1 MRTFVQT
8 FLFIIISIVSYYY
21 FSPLYTTITE
31 ERTEKNNI
39 TTEDSISTATITIVG
54 DLMCH
59 SVQINYAYVEEDSF
73 DFNGVFSEVKEHL
86 SSADFTIGNLE
97 TVLAGKE
104 KSYSGYPFFN
114 APDDFLK
121 AIYEAGFDLLV
132 TANNHSIDQG
142 IVGVD
147 RTIEKMDELG
157 LDHTGTYLSQN
168 DRDSIRIY
176 NINGIHLAV
185 IAYSY
190 GTNGVLIPSSK
201 NYIIN
206 LIDFNLIEEDIK
218 KAKNEGAEIVL
229 VFYHF
234 GEEYEREPNIY
245 QRDVIN
251 RTIKAGADIII
262 GSHPHVVQP
271 VTYFKTNGGS
281 LDTGFV
287 AYSLGNFISN
297 QRWRYSDA
305 GVILNISISKDLKRD
320 SVYLSDVSYIPTWV
334 FKGNTEKGNEYIILH
349 STSSFYDSSY
359 SFLTNDDNQMMR
371 QAFEDTKY
379 IISKYNNRINFKL
392 ND

>member
-1 MRTFVQT
+1 MKTFVQT

-31 ERTEKNNI
+31 VKTEKNNI
-39 TTEDSISTATITIVG
+39 DKGDSISTATITIVG

-59 SVQINYAYVEEDSF
+59 SVQINYAYVEKDSF

-86 SSADFTIGNLE
+86 SFANFTIGNLE

-104 KSYSGYPFFN
+104 KGYSGYPFFN
-114 APDDFLK
+114 APDDFLE
-121 AIYEAGFDLLV
+121 AIYGAGFDLLV
-132 TANNHSIDQG
+132 TANNHALDQG
-142 IVGVD
+142 IDGVD
-147 RTIEKMDELG
+147 RTIEKMDEFG

-176 NINGIHLAV
+176 NINGIHLTV

-190 GTNGVLIPSSK
+190 GTNGVVIPASK

-206 LIDFNLIEEDIK
+206 LIDFNLIEEDIQ
-218 KAKNEGAEIVL
+218 KAKYKGADIVL
-229 VFYHF
+229 VFFHF

-245 QRDVIN
+245 QRDVIDH
-251 RTIKAGADIII
+251 TIKSGADIII

-271 VTYFKTNGGS
+271 VNYFKTNGGS
-281 LDTGFV
+281 IDTGFV

-297 QRWRYSDA
+297 QRWRFSDA

-320 SVYLSDVSYIPTWV
+320 SVYLSNVSYIPTWV
-334 FKGNTEKGNEYIILH
+334 FKGNTKKGKEYIILH
-349 STSSFYDSSY
+349 ANKSYDDSSY
-359 SFLTNDDNQMMR
+359 SYLSNSDNEKMH

-379 IISKYNNRINFKL
+379 IITKFTKKTGLISP
-392 ND
+392 

>member
-1 MRTFVQT
+1 MKTFVQT

-31 ERTEKNNI
+31 VKTEKNNI
-39 TTEDSISTATITIVG
+39 DKGDSISTATITIVG

-59 SVQINYAYVEEDSF
+59 SVQINYAYVEKDSF

-86 SSADFTIGNLE
+86 SSANFTIGNLE

-104 KSYSGYPFFN
+104 KGYSGYPFFN
-114 APDDFLK
+114 APDDFLE
-121 AIYEAGFDLLV
+121 AIYGAGFDLLV
-132 TANNHSIDQG
+132 TANNHALDQG
-142 IVGVD
+142 IDGVD
-147 RTIEKMDELG
+147 RTIEKMNEFG

-190 GTNGVLIPSSK
+190 GTNGVLIPSGE
-201 NYIIN
+201 NYVIN
-206 LIDFNLIEEDIK
+206 LIDFNLIEEDIN
-218 KAKNEGAEIVL
+218 KAKYEGADIVL

-245 QRDVIN
+245 QRDVIDH
-251 RTIKAGADIII
+251 TIKAGADIII

-271 VTYFKTNGGS
+271 VNYFKTNGGS

-297 QRWRYSDA
+297 QRWRFSDA

-320 SVYLSDVSYIPTWV
+320 SVYLSNVSYIPTWV
-334 FKGNTEKGNEYIILH
+334 FKGNTKKGKEYIILH
-349 STSSFYDSSY
+349 ANKSYDDSIYSY
-359 SFLTNDDNQMMR
+359 LSNTDKEKMH

-379 IISKYNNRINFKL
+379 IITKFKSKKDLISP
-392 ND
+392 

>member
-1 MRTFVQT
+1 MKTFVQT

-31 ERTEKNNI
+31 VKTEKNNI
-39 TTEDSISTATITIVG
+39 DKGDSISTATITIVG

-59 SVQINYAYVEEDSF
+59 SVQINYAYVEKDSF

-86 SSADFTIGNLE
+86 SSANFTIGNLE

-104 KSYSGYPFFN
+104 KGYSGYPFFN
-114 APDDFLK
+114 APDDFLE
-121 AIYEAGFDLLV
+121 AIYGAGFDLLV
-132 TANNHSIDQG
+132 TANNHALDQG
-142 IVGVD
+142 IDGVD
-147 RTIEKMDELG
+147 RTIEKMDEFG

-168 DRDSIRIY
+168 DRDSIGIY

-190 GTNGVLIPSSK
+190 GTNGVLIPSGE
-201 NYIIN
+201 NYVIN
-206 LIDFNLIEEDIK
+206 LIDFNLIEEDIN
-218 KAKNEGAEIVL
+218 KAKYEGADIVL

-245 QRDVIN
+245 QRDVIDH
-251 RTIKAGADIII
+251 TIKAGADIII

-271 VTYFKTNGGS
+271 VNYFKTNGGS

-297 QRWRYSDA
+297 QRWRFSDA

-320 SVYLSDVSYIPTWV
+320 SVYLSNVSYIPTWV
-334 FKGNTEKGNEYIILH
+334 FKGNTKKGKEYIILH
-349 STSSFYDSSY
+349 ANKSYDDSIYSY
-359 SFLTNDDNQMMR
+359 LSNTDKEKMH

-379 IISKYNNRINFKL
+379 IITKFKSKKDLISP
-392 ND
+392 

>member
-1 MRTFVQT
+1 MRNFLQT
-8 FLFIIISIVSYYY
+8 FLFIIISIVSYNY

-31 ERTEKNNI
+31 VKTDKNNI
-39 TTEDSISTATITIVG
+39 DKGDSISTATITIVG

-59 SVQINYAYVEEDSF
+59 SVQINYAYVEKDRF

-104 KSYSGYPFFN
+104 KGYSGYPFFN
-114 APDDFLK
+114 APDDFLE
-121 AIYEAGFDLLV
+121 AIYGAGFDLLV
-132 TANNHSIDQG
+132 TANNHALDQG
-142 IVGVD
+142 LDGVG
-147 RTIEKMDELG
+147 RTIEKMDEFG

-168 DRDSIRIY
+168 DRDSIGIY

-190 GTNGVLIPSSK
+190 GTNGVLIPSSE

-218 KAKNEGAEIVL
+218 KAKYEGADIVL

-245 QRDVIN
+245 QRDVIDH
-251 RTIKAGADIII
+251 TIKAGADIII

-271 VTYFKTNGGS
+271 VNYFKTNGGS

-297 QRWRYSDA
+297 QRWRFSDA
-305 GVILNISISKDLKRD
+305 GVILNISISKNLKRD

-334 FKGNTEKGNEYIILH
+334 FKGNTKKGKEYIILYATK
-349 STSSFYDSSY
+349 SYDDSIYSY
-359 SFLTNDDNQMMR
+359 LSNTDKEKMY

-379 IISKYNNRINFKL
+379 IITKFTKKTGLISP
-392 ND
+392 

>member
-1 MRTFVQT
+1 MRTLVHT
-8 FLFIIISIVSYYY
+8 FLFIIISILSYFY
-21 FSPLYTTITE
+21 FSSLYTTIIE
-31 ERTEKNNI
+31 ESTEKNKI
-39 TTEDSISTATITIVG
+39 TKEDSISTASISIVG

-59 SVQINYAYVEEDSF
+59 ASQINYAYVEEDSF
-73 DFNGVFSEVKEHL
+73 DFNDVFSEVKEHL

-97 TVLAGKE
+97 TVLAGNE

-114 APDDFLK
+114 APDDFLE
-121 AIYEAGFDLLV
+121 AIQGAGFDLLV
-132 TANNHSIDQG
+132 TANNHAIDQG
-142 IVGVD
+142 IVGVE

-185 IAYSY
+185 VAYSY
-190 GTNGVLIPSSK
+190 GTNGVSIPGGK

-206 LIDFNLIEEDIK
+206 LIDFSLIEGDIK
-218 KAKNEGAEIVL
+218 NAKYEGADVVL

-234 GEEYEREPNIY
+234 GEEYEREPNVY
-245 QRDVIN
+245 QRDVIDN
-251 RTIKAGADIII
+251 TIKAGADIII

-271 VTYFKTNGGS
+271 ANYFKTNGGL

-297 QRWRYSDA
+297 QRWRFSDA
-305 GVILNISISKDLKRD
+305 GVILNISMSKDIKRD

-334 FKGNTEKGNEYIILH
+334 FKGNTESGNKYIILP
-349 STSSFYDSSY
+349 STLSFNGSSY
-359 SFLTNDDNQMMR
+359 SFLTKPDNQIMK
-371 QAFEDTKY
+371 QAFEDTRY
-379 IISKYNNRINFKL
+379 IISKYNNRINLISK
-392 ND
+392 D

>member
-1 MRTFVQT
+1 MKTFVQT

-31 ERTEKNNI
+31 VKTEKNNI
-39 TTEDSISTATITIVG
+39 DKGDSISTATITIVG

-59 SVQINYAYVEEDSF
+59 SVQINYAYVEKDSF

-86 SSADFTIGNLE
+86 SSANFTIGNLE

-104 KSYSGYPFFN
+104 KGYSGYPFFN
-114 APDDFLK
+114 APDDFLE
-121 AIYEAGFDLLV
+121 AIYGAGFDLLV
-132 TANNHSIDQG
+132 TANNHALDQG
-142 IVGVD
+142 IDGVD
-147 RTIEKMDELG
+147 RTIEKMDEFG

-176 NINGIHLAV
+176 NINGIHLTV

-190 GTNGVLIPSSK
+190 GTNGVVIPASK

-206 LIDFNLIEEDIK
+206 LIDFNLIEEDIQ
-218 KAKNEGAEIVL
+218 KAKYKGADIVL
-229 VFYHF
+229 VFFHF

-245 QRDVIN
+245 QRDVIDH
-251 RTIKAGADIII
+251 TIKAGADIII

-271 VTYFKTNGGS
+271 VNYFKTNGGS
-281 LDTGFV
+281 IDTGFV

-297 QRWRYSDA
+297 QRWRFSDA

-320 SVYLSDVSYIPTWV
+320 SVYLSNVSYIPTWV
-334 FKGNTEKGNEYIILH
+334 FKGNTKKGKEYIILH
-349 STSSFYDSSY
+349 ANKSYDDPSY
-359 SFLTNDDNQMMR
+359 SYLSNSDNEKMH

-379 IISKYNNRINFKL
+379 IITKFTKKTGLISP
-392 ND
+392 

>member
-1 MRTFVQT
+1 MKTFVQT

-31 ERTEKNNI
+31 VKTEKNNI
-39 TTEDSISTATITIVG
+39 DKGDSISTATITIVG

-59 SVQINYAYVEEDSF
+59 SVQINYAYVEKDSF

-86 SSADFTIGNLE
+86 SSANFTIGNLE

-104 KSYSGYPFFN
+104 KGYSGYPFFN
-114 APDDFLK
+114 APDDFLE
-121 AIYEAGFDLLV
+121 AIYGAGFDLLV
-132 TANNHSIDQG
+132 TANNHALDQG
-142 IVGVD
+142 IDGVD
-147 RTIEKMDELG
+147 RTIEKMDEFG
-157 LDHTGTYLSQN
+157 LDHTGNYLSQN

-190 GTNGVLIPSSK
+190 GTNGVLIPSGE
-201 NYIIN
+201 NYVIN
-206 LIDFNLIEEDIK
+206 LIDFNLIEEDIN
-218 KAKNEGAEIVL
+218 KAKYEGADIVL

-245 QRDVIN
+245 QRDVIDH
-251 RTIKAGADIII
+251 TIKAGADIII

-271 VTYFKTNGGS
+271 VNYFKTNGGS

-297 QRWRYSDA
+297 QRWRFSDA

-320 SVYLSDVSYIPTWV
+320 SVYLSNVSYIPTWV
-334 FKGNTEKGNEYIILH
+334 FKGNTKKGKEYIILH
-349 STSSFYDSSY
+349 ANKSYDDSIYSY
-359 SFLTNDDNQMMR
+359 LSNTDKEKMH

-379 IISKYNNRINFKL
+379 IITKFKSKKDLISP
-392 ND
+392 

>member
-1 MRTFVQT
+1 MKTFVQT

-21 FSPLYTTITE
+21 FSPLYTTLTE

-121 AIYEAGFDLLV
+121 AIYGAGFDLLV

-142 IVGVD
+142 IFGVD

-157 LDHTGTYLSQN
+157 LDHTGTYLTQN

-218 KAKNEGAEIVL
+218 KAKNKGADIVL
-229 VFYHF
+229 AFYHF
-234 GEEYEREPNIY
+234 GEEYKREPNIY
-245 QRDVIN
+245 QRDVIAN
-251 RTIKAGADIII
+251 TIKAGADIII

-271 VTYFKTNGGS
+271 INYFKTNGGS

-334 FKGNTEKGNEYIILH
+334 FKGNTESGNEYLILP
-349 STSSFYDSSY
+349 STLSFYDSSY
-359 SFLTNDDNQMMR
+359 SFLTKDDNKMMQ

-379 IISKYNNRINFKL
+379 IISKYNNRIKL
-392 ND
+392 ISND